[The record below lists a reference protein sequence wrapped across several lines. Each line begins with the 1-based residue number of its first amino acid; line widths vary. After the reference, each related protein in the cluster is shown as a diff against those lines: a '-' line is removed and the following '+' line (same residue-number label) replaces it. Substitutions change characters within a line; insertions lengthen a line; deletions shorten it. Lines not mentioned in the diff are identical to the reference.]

1 MIIADTSEEE
11 SENLYLSGQISTFLI
26 LDEIFTNPFVT
37 KLININNL
45 ILLLKIIFHDDD
57 YIVFFRKVLK
67 GQHSS

>member
-26 LDEIFTNPFVT
+26 LDEIFTIPFVT

-67 GQHSS
+67 GQHS